1 MVTRPLNTRSR
12 AHARRPRAF
21 ALVDVIV
28 AAVLLGVS
36 LAVMLGIVGRAV
48 TAQGDAHRLAT
59 AAMLADEQLNLV
71 LAFGPDEYLR
81 RFPASGQCEE
91 PFADFAYELALTGGT
106 DSTPFTASAT
116 IRWLTGARPQSL
128 TIQTLI
134 APRPGDEPDPDR
146 RPQSAPARI
155 Q

>member
-1 MVTRPLNTRSR
+1 MHTRH
-12 AHARRPRAF
+12 HATASRRPRGF
-21 ALVDVIV
+21 ALVDVII

-36 LAVMLGIVGRAV
+36 LAVMLGIVGRAI
-48 TAQGDAHRLAT
+48 TAQGDAQRLAT

-81 RFPASGQCEE
+81 RFSASGACEE
-91 PFADFAYELALTGGT
+91 PFADFSYELTLTGGT
-106 DSTPFTASAT
+106 DSTTFTAAAT
-116 IRWLTGARPQSL
+116 IHWISGARPQRL

-134 APRPGDEPDPDR
+134 APRPGDMPDPDR
-146 RPQSAPARI
+146 RPQSPPIRL

>member
-1 MVTRPLNTRSR
+1 MTLPRR
-12 AHARRPRAF
+12 RRPVRSF

-28 AAVLLGVS
+28 ASVLLGVS
-36 LAVMLGIVGRAV
+36 LAVMLGIVGRAI
-48 TAQGDAHRLAT
+48 TAQGDAQRLAT

-71 LAFGPDEYLR
+71 LAFGPDDYLR
-81 RFPASGQCEE
+81 RFSSSAPCDE
-91 PFADFAYELALTGGT
+91 PFSDFSYELTLTGGT
-106 DSTPFTASAT
+106 DSTPFTAGVT
-116 IRWLTGARPQSL
+116 IHWLTGARPQSL

-146 RPQSAPARI
+146 RPQTPPVRT